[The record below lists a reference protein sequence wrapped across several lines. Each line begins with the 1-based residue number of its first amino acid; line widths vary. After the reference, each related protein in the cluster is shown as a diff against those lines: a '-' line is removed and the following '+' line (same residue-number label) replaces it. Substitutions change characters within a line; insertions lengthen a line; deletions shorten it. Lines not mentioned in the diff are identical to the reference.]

1 MNLNR
6 RGRKVHR
13 IQLRGV
19 HSRAVDFFTPS
30 PGTPGEGRGG
40 GVIFCIAHEQG
51 RQRFVGVSLVTLFNL
66 ATSGH
71 TIPAMRLFVVANPN
85 KPEVRPALEQWK
97 PLMCRCMELVGIDTS
112 TGDDLS
118 QTKADVILVLGGDGT
133 LLSAARRLRGRQIPL
148 MGINFGRLGFLASF
162 TPAEFPRHLDD
173 LVNGRLKHSAR
184 QVLDVSLLA
193 ADEPFDLDR
202 ADACLP
208 KRRFAATA
216 LNDAVITAGPP
227 FHMVELEVRAN
238 GESEVRYFGDGVIVS
253 TPSGSTAYNV
263 SAGGPIVSP
272 AVEAMCITPI
282 CPHSLSFRPLV
293 IPSSSLVSIVA
304 TKVNDGTTL
313 FCDGQESTKLAVGER
328 VIIRRSPN
336 DVLLIEN
343 PEARL
348 WRSYAEKLNWAVSP
362 RTNP

>member
-1 MNLNR
+1 
-6 RGRKVHR
+6 
-13 IQLRGV
+13 
-19 HSRAVDFFTPS
+19 
-30 PGTPGEGRGG
+30 
-40 GVIFCIAHEQG
+40 
-51 RQRFVGVSLVTLFNL
+51 
-66 ATSGH
+66 
-71 TIPAMRLFVVANPN
+71 MRLFVVANPN
-85 KPEVRPALEQWK
+85 KSDVCPALEQWK
-97 PLMCRCMELVGIDTS
+97 PLMSQRVELLGVDTS
-112 TGDDLS
+112 AADDLS
-118 QTKADVILVLGGDGT
+118 RIDADVILVLGGDGT
-133 LLSAARRLRGRQIPL
+133 LLSAARRLHGRQVPL

-162 TPAEFPRHLDD
+162 TPAEFRRHFDD
-173 LVNGRLKHSAR
+173 LVNGRLKHTPR
-184 QVLDVSLLA
+184 QVLDVAVLS
-193 ADEPFDLDR
+193 ADVPFDLDN

-304 TKVNDGTTL
+304 TRVNEGTTL
-313 FCDGQESTKLAVGER
+313 FCDGQESTKLAVRDR